1 MIFKKIAKYTV
12 FHVITVLVSL
22 LLFMSYAEL
31 NDILLLYAVA
41 AIHLPIAIL
50 PAIKYVLIA
59 VPQKFKVITWILSGV
74 ILLISTIA
82 IVALI
87 LYDNAPKSGYLADMF
102 SYTKEELVLFV
113 YNFILP
119 FLLTSC
125 AVSRAVDDS
134 SVGKVVHVLALMLLS
149 LTSVFLFA
157 ITYKFLYLL
166 IALLLFG
173 VVIYIVVDYLV
184 KNYERVK

>member
-1 MIFKKIAKYTV
+1 MNFKKIAKYTT

-22 LLFMSYAEL
+22 LLFMAYAEL
-31 NDILLLYAVA
+31 DNVFVFTLVT
-41 AIHLPIAIL
+41 HLSIAIV
-50 PAIKYVLIA
+50 PAIKYVLIT
-59 VPQKFKVITWILSGV
+59 VPKKFKVITWILSG
-74 ILLISTIA
+74 ITLLVSTIA
-82 IVALI
+82 IVASI
-87 LYDNAPKSGYLADMF
+87 AYDDSPKSGYLADMF
-102 SYTKEELVLFV
+102 SYTKEELVSFV

-134 SVGKVVHVLALMLLS
+134 SIGKVVHVLALMLLS
-149 LTSVFLFA
+149 LTSVFL
-157 ITYKFLYLL
+157 YKFLYLL